1 MKRKLA
7 VFLAAAMLIAAAL
20 TLFVACDKGGDDEIS
35 FYYYAMTND
44 LNNELKAKL
53 NKFTDETGI
62 KVKPVSIS
70 KDNYNSSVSSRLTS
84 TKKVIDIDVMYL
96 DQPNLAQYA
105 SPGYI
110 MKLDDY
116 IISDASSSEGTVVA
130 ENDVGFKFN
139 KNAFNDSAW
148 QTAVFNGSTY
158 AVPLTLNT
166 SVLYYNVETIK
177 AATGSATNDEA
188 IAKVEAIKTW
198 QDLKDFAN
206 GISGIGT
213 DYALFGGMGNG
224 GYLGWYSQVFVA
236 AAGGKMYDEA
246 TKTVLPNDDGS
257 VTKAFEM
264 IKYMFDKS
272 PKTIRNESTGFT
284 GSTSSPAGKILFSL
298 ADSSS
303 INDLKSRTYTTMRA
317 IPIPYENETTG
328 SVSNIGGE
336 NLVIPARSGNKEK
349 ALKLVQ
355 YLVSGECMPLFEKC
369 TNNFAAVNKY
379 AAVKEFAD
387 LEDNETVKA
396 TVTHLYTVVQQQLA
410 TAQVR
415 PVVAGWMNVNDR
427 SIPTALVKYVDPDV
441 NGETLGSV
449 DAVLTEIRTSASG
462 YLK

>member
-1 MKRKLA
+1 MKKKLA
-7 VFLAAAMLIAAAL
+7 IILAAMLLIAAVTTVL
-20 TLFVACDKGGDDEIS
+20 VACNKTSSDEIS
-35 FYYYAMTND
+35 FYYYAMNNA

-53 NKFTDETGI
+53 NKFTEETGI

-70 KDNYNSSVSSRLTS
+70 KDNYNSSVSSKLTS

-105 SPGYI
+105 APGYI

-116 IISDASSSEGTVVA
+116 VTTNSSDEGTVTA
-130 ENDVGFKFN
+130 DNDVGFAFN
-139 KNAFNDSAW
+139 KSAFSESAW
-148 QTAVFNGSTY
+148 KTAVYSGSTY
-158 AVPLTLNT
+158 AIPLTLNT

-177 AATGSATNDEA
+177 AATGLTSDEEA
-188 IAKVEAIKTW
+188 IAAVEAIKTW
-198 QDLKDFAN
+198 DDLKAFAD
-206 GISGIGT
+206 GISGLGST
-213 DYALFGGMGNG
+213 YALFGGMGNG

-246 TKTVLPNDDGS
+246 TKTVLPNEDGS
-257 VTKAFEM
+257 VTKAFDM

-284 GSTSSPAGKILFSL
+284 GSTASPAGKILFSL

-317 IPIPYENETTG
+317 IPIPSENETIG

-336 NLVIPARSGNKEK
+336 NLVIPSRSANKDK
-349 ALKLVQ
+349 ALKLIK
-355 YLVSGECMPLFEKC
+355 YLVSDECMPLFEKC

-379 AAVKEFAD
+379 ATVKEFAD
-387 LEDNETVKA
+387 LEDNEKVKA
-396 TVTHLYTVVQQQLA
+396 TVTHLYTVVKQQLA

-415 PVVAGWMNVNDR
+415 PVVAGWLNVNDK
-427 SIPTALVKYVDPDV
+427 SIPTALVKYVDPDKD
-441 NGETLGSV
+441 TLNSV
-449 DAVLTEIRTSASG
+449 QAVLDEIRTSASG